1 MVSYIS
7 KFAKKFFKFTKL
19 LKQAL
24 AKIKVGCRW
33 AKKSSLVSGNRQGE
47 NFFIIFDCVSEYIF
61 FVSNTKNTH
70 RNKKQKKLKKIEK
83 QKKPTK
89 KRRIKMLL
97 ILTISAE
104 NLARDDDIV

>member
-47 NFFIIFDCVSEYIF
+47 NFFITYLLHIRLCIRIYIF
-61 FVSNTKNTH
+61 CFKHKKHTQKQETKETKENRKTEKTNEEKE
-70 RNKKQKKLKKIEK
+70 NKNVADVNHICGK
-83 QKKPTK
+83 
-89 KRRIKMLL
+89 
-97 ILTISAE
+97 SS
-104 NLARDDDIV
+104 